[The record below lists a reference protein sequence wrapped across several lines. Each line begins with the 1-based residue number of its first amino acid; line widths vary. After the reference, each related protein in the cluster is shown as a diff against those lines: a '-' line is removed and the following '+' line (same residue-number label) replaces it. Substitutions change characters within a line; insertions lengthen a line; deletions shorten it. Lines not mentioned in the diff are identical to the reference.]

1 MTSSSSSRWFLRNVV
16 TIVLLYD
23 VTVVAGGNV
32 TLMTSV
38 LMESLVV
45 RPAETVRMVWSV
57 LGQELTGSVQI
68 STSVQT

>member
-1 MTSSSSSRWFLRNVV
+1 MDAGRCHQWLLRNVV

-23 VTVVAGGNV
+23 VTVVAGGDV
-32 TLMTSV
+32 ILMTSV

-45 RPAETVRMVWSV
+45 RPAVTVEMVWSV
-57 LGQELTGSVQI
+57 LGQELGGSVQI

>member
-1 MTSSSSSRWFLRNVV
+1 MPSQWLLRNVV

-23 VTVVAGGNV
+23 MTVVAGGDV
-32 TLMTSV
+32 ILMTSV

-45 RPAETVRMVWSV
+45 RPAVTVEMVWSV
-57 LGQELTGSVQI
+57 SGQELGGSVQI

>member
-1 MTSSSSSRWFLRNVV
+1 MPSQWLLRNVV

-23 VTVVAGGNV
+23 VTVVAGGDV

-45 RPAETVRMVWSV
+45 RPAVTVEMVWSV

>member
-1 MTSSSSSRWFLRNVV
+1 MPSQWILRNVV
-16 TIVLLYD
+16 TVVILYD
-23 VTVVAGGNV
+23 VTVVAGGDV

>member
-1 MTSSSSSRWFLRNVV
+1 MPSQWILRNVV
-16 TIVLLYD
+16 TVVILYD
-23 VTVVAGGNV
+23 VTVVAGGDV

-45 RPAETVRMVWSV
+45 RPAVTVEMVWSV
-57 LGQELTGSVQI
+57 LGQELGGSAQI